1 MVIVDLAS
9 GKATRI
15 ERVKRFAMPEKAAGL
30 LAYLREGPGR
40 PAGAAAQR
48 AEARRW
54 PMRDQQGGRGG
65 RGGAA
70 AGAAARPAPRIRHA
84 TSSSATCADST
95 ERTFTDVV
103 EFTFTEDGKQLVYA
117 VSARDTAKNGV
128 FAVTP
133 GAADAPAALLDGKG
147 KYAKLTWDENQ
158 TQLAFLSDR
167 DDAAAKQPKWK
178 LYRWDRQSPAAA
190 ELVSADTPGFRKEFV
205 ISDKGT
211 LSFSK
216 DGTRVFFACAPPA
229 ARQEGRRRRR
239 APPPTTRPWW
249 TSGATRTTTSSPS
262 RRSAPRATATAPSP
276 PPT

>member
-1 MVIVDLAS
+1 M
-9 GKATRI
+9 
-15 ERVKRFAMPEKAAGL
+15 
-30 LAYLREGPGR
+30 
-40 PAGAAAQR
+40 
-48 AEARRW
+48 
-54 PMRDQQGGRGG
+54 
-65 RGGAA
+65 
-70 AGAAARPAPRIRHA
+70 
-84 TSSSATCADST
+84 
-95 ERTFTDVV
+95 
-103 EFTFTEDGKQLVYA
+103 VYA

-190 ELVSADTPGFRKEFV
+190 VLVSADTPGFRKEFV

-229 ARQEGRRRRR
+229 PEKKDAAADALRRRRQGRGGPVVVQGRLHPAHPEGPRR
-239 APPPTTRPWW
+239 ARSRPHLHRRLPDSRSTRWCSWPTPNWRP
-249 TSGATRTTTSSPS
+249 
-262 RRSAPRATATAPSP
+262 
-276 PPT
+276 